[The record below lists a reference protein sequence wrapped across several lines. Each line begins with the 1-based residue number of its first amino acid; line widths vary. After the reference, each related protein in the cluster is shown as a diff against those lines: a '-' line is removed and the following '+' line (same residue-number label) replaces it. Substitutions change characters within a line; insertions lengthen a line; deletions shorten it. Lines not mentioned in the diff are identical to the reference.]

1 MKIVTGTA
9 QADIPTPYRNL
20 RELLDFSVER
30 YPEIPAYIFNAKD
43 QNEEITVQKSYVEL
57 RQDINDF
64 ALGVAELLQL
74 EFGHSEPSHI
84 AIIGNNSY
92 PWVVCHNAVLF
103 GLGVSVPLDKELPTN
118 EVLRLCN
125 RAQVSAFAFDYS
137 HRDSA
142 LALARDDQRV
152 KVFVLL
158 DKPEKKDQIEGRL
171 KQLNS
176 KARIFTFAETIAH
189 GKTVDQHKK
198 DEFRAIELPLEEM
211 AVLSFTS
218 GTTAESKG
226 VMLSHLNIISNVRQG
241 AKTIAYDAGMKA
253 LSVLP
258 LHHSFEATVGMWCMW
273 ALGITV
279 CINDSLRTLLPNMQ
293 KWKVDAMLTVPL
305 MLTAIYRRVKRA
317 IESSGKMKS
326 LKLGLWLSRLLM
338 KLGIDKRRTI
348 FRSIHEN
355 FGGSLKTIIS
365 GAAALPP
372 NIQQLFN
379 DVGIDCLTGYGL
391 TEASPVLAVTR
402 INFNVVGSVGLP
414 LSDVTLAIEGPAD
427 SRENAGEILARGDN
441 IMLGYYQDEESTKAT
456 FTEDGW
462 LKTGDVGYFDENDC
476 LYITGRAKSCIVLA
490 NGKNVFPEEIE
501 DIFMKYPGVK
511 NIIIWG
517 ESSARGAIDL
527 AARFEIDIADL
538 PSEVNPESKSEIT
551 KYLQEIVSEVNDQ
564 MIQYKRVKWFIWD
577 ESELITNTTMKV
589 KRDDEIA
596 KIRAALAQKNTD
608 MHELKADYFSL

>member
-279 CINDSLRTLLPNMQ
+279 CI
-293 KWKVDAMLTVPL
+293 
-305 MLTAIYRRVKRA
+305 
-317 IESSGKMKS
+317 
-326 LKLGLWLSRLLM
+326 
-338 KLGIDKRRTI
+338 
-348 FRSIHEN
+348 
-355 FGGSLKTIIS
+355 
-365 GAAALPP
+365 
-372 NIQQLFN
+372 
-379 DVGIDCLTGYGL
+379 
-391 TEASPVLAVTR
+391 
-402 INFNVVGSVGLP
+402 
-414 LSDVTLAIEGPAD
+414 
-427 SRENAGEILARGDN
+427 
-441 IMLGYYQDEESTKAT
+441 
-456 FTEDGW
+456 
-462 LKTGDVGYFDENDC
+462 
-476 LYITGRAKSCIVLA
+476 
-490 NGKNVFPEEIE
+490 
-501 DIFMKYPGVK
+501 
-511 NIIIWG
+511 
-517 ESSARGAIDL
+517 
-527 AARFEIDIADL
+527 
-538 PSEVNPESKSEIT
+538 
-551 KYLQEIVSEVNDQ
+551 
-564 MIQYKRVKWFIWD
+564 
-577 ESELITNTTMKV
+577 
-589 KRDDEIA
+589 
-596 KIRAALAQKNTD
+596 
-608 MHELKADYFSL
+608 